1 MQRSLDR
8 ISGTQN
14 HRIFCIEP
22 LGGAAEAFQCKARP
36 LFVPTE
42 SLAQF
47 GPKQLQRPIGQLFHF
62 LVKGIIL
69 QCLFQMSFFLRQLL
83 TMQTIIFPLEVRNHC
98 FGCLSKQFHSTS
110 VETKPNQNSFQQAQ
124 PFSLFYIGLI
134 FQPQRQHFCSR
145 QVLDLPP
152 KSVSYALIVGRKV
165 MFLRRQFQQLLL
177 NCCNPV
183 LCLQLPIQLMRQL
196 HN

>member
-69 QCLFQMSFFLRQLL
+69 QHLFQMSFFLRQLL
-83 TMQTIIFPLEVRNHC
+83 TVQMIIFPLEVRNRC
-98 FGCLSKQFHSTS
+98 FRCLSKQFHSTS

-124 PFSLFYIGLI
+124 PFSLFCIGLI
-134 FQPQRQHFCSR
+134 FQPQR
-145 QVLDLPP
+145 
-152 KSVSYALIVGRKV
+152 
-165 MFLRRQFQQLLL
+165 
-177 NCCNPV
+177 
-183 LCLQLPIQLMRQL
+183 
-196 HN
+196 